1 MIQLQTPNSELRTF
15 NYDFEDRLTQSNIG
29 GINSQYGYDGLG
41 NRLIRTEGGVT
52 KKYIL
57 DINRNLPNVLTET
70 DGGGTIT
77 AYYVCGLG
85 LISKV
90 FPNGTTLNYHHDSR
104 GSTIALTDFSQT
116 ITDAYAYDS
125 FGKVANSNGP
135 TQNPFKYVGRY
146 GVMDEGNGLEYIRAR
161 YYVPEMGRFITKDP
175 VPGELGENQKVNRYT
190 YVENN
195 PTTLID
201 PRGLWSFGIRLGL
214 SYYIGGK
221 AEIGI
226 SSEGVY
232 FKGGGNVG
240 LGGSAGPFVS
250 TGTPKP
256 GWTTDVKASAIV
268 GRNTSFRMEE
278 EGMTGTSSWDIGAD
292 LGVSGGEYY
301 TTMLLRW
308 SEVRWPWTKVNGAFD
323 GGGGASWGEEPST
336 LSISQGNSLRPIS
349 SPYTPE
355 TIVKGYTSYNTPYI
369 PEIAETQSYKL
380 KTFMK

>member
-116 ITDAYAYDS
+116 ITDGYAYDS

-201 PRGLWSFGIRLGL
+201 PRGLWSSGIRLGL
-214 SYYIGGK
+214 AFPIGGFSV
-221 AEIGI
+221 EIGI
-226 SSEGVY
+226 SSEGGY
-232 FKGGGNVG
+232 LKYGPEIG
-240 LGGSAGPFVS
+240 LGGSAGPFYS
-250 TGTPKP
+250 SGTPKP
-256 GWTTDVKASAIV
+256 GWSTEVQGGIIV
-268 GRNTSFRMEE
+268 GGTASFRMEE
-278 EGMTGTSSWDIGAD
+278 EGMTGTPSLDIGTSA
-292 LGVSGGEYY
+292 GVSGGEYY
-301 TTMLLRW
+301 TMTW
-308 SEVRWPWTKVNGAFD
+308 SELQKLGTNVLCAGITCHMNRQ
-323 GGGGASWGEEPST
+323 
-336 LSISQGNSLRPIS
+336 L
-349 SPYTPE
+349 PE
-355 TIVKGYTSYNTPYI
+355 TQGEVKGYTSYNTPYI
-369 PEIAETQSYKL
+369 PEITETQSYKL